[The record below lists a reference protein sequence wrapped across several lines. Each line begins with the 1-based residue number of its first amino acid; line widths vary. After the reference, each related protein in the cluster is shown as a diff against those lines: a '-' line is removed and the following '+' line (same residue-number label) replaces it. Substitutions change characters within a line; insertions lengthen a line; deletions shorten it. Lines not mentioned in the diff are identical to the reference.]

1 MAILFKSP
9 ILNGLPTTSTTLQTR
24 IIRESVYDG
33 SQWDHYVYK
42 NGDQTIKE
50 EINNQNQ
57 NVFIGIFEKTGIE
70 TSYTEENPTA
80 DGRSNPTWYNP
91 ELPVP
96 QNIEGNYTNMTTNM
110 RVIDENLKICPSNM
124 KDGCW
129 DKDNNKFY
137 WISSKPIYP
146 IITRNE
152 GWLMSQLYED
162 YSDLN
167 WCAGIMDTLHQIILD
182 GLLIYPY
189 GPTMLSHYDEGTHDE
204 YGQYYED
211 KYDDEHPFYHKE
223 GKILGNTGSTT
234 TGMVFVESE

>member
-1 MAILFKSP
+1 MPIPFKSP
-9 ILNGLPTTSTTLQTR
+9 RLNGLPSTPGMVQTF
-24 IIRESVYDG
+24 ITYDLSNESI
-33 SQWDHYVYK
+33 S
-42 NGDQTIKE
+42 NGNQTISE

-137 WISSKPIYP
+137 WISSKPVYP

-189 GPTMLSHYDEGTHDE
+189 GPAILSHYDEGTHDE
-204 YGQYYED
+204 YGQYFKD